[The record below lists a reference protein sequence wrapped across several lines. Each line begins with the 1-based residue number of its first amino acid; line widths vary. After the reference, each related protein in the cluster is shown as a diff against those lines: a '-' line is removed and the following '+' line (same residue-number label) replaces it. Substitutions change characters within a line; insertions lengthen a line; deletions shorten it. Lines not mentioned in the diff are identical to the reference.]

1 MVCTATK
8 IFKSCLAETDPLIS
22 GMIKKEIERQRNQVN
37 LIASEN
43 LVSRAVLEALS
54 NVGTNKYAEGYPSK
68 RYYGGCEYVD
78 EMEDLAIK
86 RATQLFGCEYANV
99 QPHSGSQA
107 NQAVFLAF
115 LKPGDTILGM
125 NLNAGGHLTHGAA
138 PNLSGKWFNAIQYEV
153 DKKTGLL
160 DYDIIADIAK
170 KNSPKLLIAGAS
182 AYARKID
189 FKIMK
194 QIADSVGALLLA
206 DIAHYSGL
214 IAANQYP
221 SPFPY
226 ADIVTTT
233 THKTLRG
240 PRGGMILSNN
250 QDYIKK
256 INSAIFPGLQGGPI
270 MNIIAAKAV
279 CFAEALHSD
288 FKLYTK
294 QVIKNAHILA
304 ETIKN
309 RGYKIVTDGTDSHM
323 ILVDLTDKEITGK
336 DAERMLERVGIICN
350 KNTVPNETRSPFV
363 TSGIRLGTPAGTT
376 RGFNVIEFEKIG
388 YLVCDILES
397 LKTDEANIAKVQ
409 QATFSQ
415 AQDLCHIFP
424 IY

>member
-388 YLVCDILES
+388 NLVCDILES